1 MERITHWSAW
11 LIVALTLVFAAVNW
25 STLSATTTI
34 NLLIAEVQ
42 APMGVVLLGL
52 TALLTVLFFVATLYS
67 RIGMLLETRRLQ
79 QELRA
84 AREVAD
90 QAEASRI
97 EALQRVILSEF
108 RLLNERFT
116 KFDEQHTPLVKLP

>member
-34 NLLIAEVQ
+34 NLLVAEVQ
-42 APMGVVLLGL
+42 APMGVLLLGL
-52 TALLTVLFFVATLYS
+52 TALLAVLFFVATLYS
-67 RIGMLLETRRLQ
+67 RIGMLLETRRLL
-79 QELRA
+79 QELRT

>member
-25 STLSATTTI
+25 ATLSAATTI
-34 NLLIAEVQ
+34 NLLVAEVQ

-67 RIGMLLETRRLQ
+67 RIGMLMETRRLQ

-90 QAEASRI
+90 HAEASRI

-116 KFDEQHTPLVKLP
+116 KFDEHHTPLVKLP